1 MHRSCSADQRWRK
14 PRLRSI
20 CTTAEQRTTLFLLTA
35 TLLFRLAYSRPRSVR
50 PSQGGLMNDE
60 LQHLKNLGK
69 TSAQWLHAVG
79 IHSASELR
87 RRGAVDAYRAVQIRG
102 FRASKVLLY
111 SIEGALMDIHWN
123 ELSSEHKTLLLQQ
136 LDGTDVTDRDNAPL
150 GMSRKIL

>member
-1 MHRSCSADQRWRK
+1 
-14 PRLRSI
+14 
-20 CTTAEQRTTLFLLTA
+20 
-35 TLLFRLAYSRPRSVR
+35 
-50 PSQGGLMNDE
+50 MNDE